1 MSGVFGK
8 VFGKS
13 KVQSQATALASL
25 DKLNEMIMLEAAK
38 ATTETVDALRT
49 GASAMK
55 AMHKSTYVTLYKPL
69 SLNMIMLEA
78 AKATTETVDALR
90 TGASAMKAMHKS
102 TNIDDVDKTMDE
114 INDNMENMR
123 QIQDLLSTP
132 MGAAA
137 DFDEDELEAE
147 LADLEGEELEA
158 ELLAPTTTAPTTA
171 PVRVPT
177 APQSTRPSAQSS
189 KTEDDELAA
198 LQAEM
203 AM

>member
-1 MSGVFGK
+1 
-8 VFGKS
+8 
-13 KVQSQATALASL
+13 
-25 DKLNEMIMLEAAK
+25 
-38 ATTETVDALRT
+38 
-49 GASAMK
+49 
-55 AMHKSTYVTLYKPL
+55 
-69 SLNMIMLEA
+69 
-78 AKATTETVDALR
+78 
-90 TGASAMKAMHKS
+90 
-102 TNIDDVDKTMDE
+102 MDE

-123 QIQDLLSTP
+123 QIQDLLSAP

-137 DFDEDELEAE
+137 DFDEVPLLCTRSHTHGHACIVLLCLPKRGRINSNLFCFEQDELEAE

-177 APQSTRPSAQSS
+177 AQQSTRPSAQSS
-189 KTEDDELAA
+189 KAEDDELAA